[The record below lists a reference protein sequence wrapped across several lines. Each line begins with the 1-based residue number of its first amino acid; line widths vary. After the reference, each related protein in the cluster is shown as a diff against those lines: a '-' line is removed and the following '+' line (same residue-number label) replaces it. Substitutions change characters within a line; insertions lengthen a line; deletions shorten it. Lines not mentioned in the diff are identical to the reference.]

1 VAHPLDK
8 IAGSMAEE
16 IHADDEQG
24 SIDDTRYQDPFP
36 QFMFLYKPV
45 GLEISLYANNHFFQQ
60 NEGFMGDEV
69 NTFRN
74 FKRMKAITFKASD
87 KLPVSFYRQKNVCT
101 IAKALIGK
109 VLVSSFNRI
118 ITAGRIVETE
128 AYNGAIDR
136 ASHAWGGRRT
146 NRTEIMYAN
155 GGLAYVYLCYGI
167 HHLFNVVTN
176 VADVPHAVLIRGIE
190 PLVGINHML
199 QRTGKIKLDHT
210 LTRGPGNV
218 SKALGIYTQHTG
230 IDLRGNELFIVDD
243 GFIAKPSS
251 IAATPRIGVDY
262 AGMDAL
268 LPYRFILK
276 DNPYV
281 SGKKIK

>member
-190 PLVGINHML
+190 PLVGY
-199 QRTGKIKLDHT
+199 Q
-210 LTRGPGNV
+210 
-218 SKALGIYTQHTG
+218 S
-230 IDLRGNELFIVDD
+230 
-243 GFIAKPSS
+243 
-251 IAATPRIGVDY
+251 
-262 AGMDAL
+262 
-268 LPYRFILK
+268 
-276 DNPYV
+276 YV
-281 SGKKIK
+281 TTHR